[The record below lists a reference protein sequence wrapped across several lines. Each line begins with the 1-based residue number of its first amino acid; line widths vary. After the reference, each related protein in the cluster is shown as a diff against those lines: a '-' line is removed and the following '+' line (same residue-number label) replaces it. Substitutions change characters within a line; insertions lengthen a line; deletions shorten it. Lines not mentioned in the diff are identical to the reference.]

1 MQVLQIAVAITRRE
15 LMENSSYHDTLASWV
30 AMVPSTLTT
39 EMLWSARSVLY
50 ILAVLTFSSF
60 MLMRK
65 FVAGKRSG
73 DSLNLPPGPKPLPI
87 VGNMHQLRGQGVP
100 LHQTLSHLATDHG
113 PIMFLRMG
121 GSPWVVA
128 SSAEAADAFVKGK
141 DKEWANRPSN
151 IFALLITNNRR
162 NIARANYGSHWRHM
176 RRICTLQLLFT
187 QKRLESFRPRRTEE
201 IDRMVRTMY
210 EDARKEKVVTLSE
223 RIVHLSA
230 NNITRMLLN
239 KR

>member
-1 MQVLQIAVAITRRE
+1 
-15 LMENSSYHDTLASWV
+15 MENSSYRDTSASWV
-30 AMVPSTLTT
+30 AMVPITLTT
-39 EMLWSARSVLY
+39 EMQWSARSVFY

-65 FVAGKRSG
+65 LAAGTRSR

-87 VGNMHQLRGQGVP
+87 VGNMHQLRGERMP
-100 LHQTLSHLATDHG
+100 LHQTLSHLATEYG

-128 SSAEAADAFVKGK
+128 SSAEAADAFLRGK
-141 DKEWANRPSN
+141 DKEWADRPSN
-151 IFALLITNNRR
+151 MFVRLLTNNLR
-162 NIARANYGSHWRHM
+162 NITRAPYGSHWRHM
-176 RRICTLQLLFT
+176 RRICSLQLFT

-201 IDRMVRTMY
+201 TDQMVRTMY
-210 EDARKEKVVTLSE
+210 EDARKETVVTLSE
-223 RIVHLSA
+223 WIIHLSA